1 MVRSLHELVIH
12 WSSKCMDFIAV
23 IQMNKVQLILL
34 FYQLTVIT
42 TSIKVINNGLAPPE
56 IVHSP
61 IRTKPQCIVKAEPLD
76 LVFMLDSSG
85 SLKNKF
91 QDEIDIIRR
100 IVNHVTI
107 GEPATRVMLIQFS
120 GVQHLEFNFKKF
132 KDREDILGALDV
144 LRHVSGITRMGD
156 AFEYTLSMLN
166 EENGMRPSDI
176 PKIIY
181 LLSDGRTHDYPK
193 DTEMADLLRQQID
206 NVDIY
211 AYGTGEYVAMNEL
224 LAITKDPKKIVTNQ
238 NLDDLEPMFD
248 RWRGT
253 EVCEK
258 LPVCVRGSDKP
269 LDLIL
274 IIDSSESVAHLFDE
288 QIRFAVERIVRNINV
303 HPDAVRLALITYS
316 GQAYI
321 HFKFNDPQ
329 IGNNTT
335 VIRHLN
341 GLKSIKGTTSTHIA
355 LHQAYKL
362 LTDTDNENGVREG
375 VKKMIIIF
383 TDGHSQRS
391 PQDMA
396 LRLKDKGVE
405 IFAITLTPAPYADE
419 SELLS
424 ITQNTDHIFTPDFE
438 VKFLPYIGF
447 GCIGLDLGL
456 DPEPR
461 IRGATDITCDGGS
474 LTFTVRT
481 QRPMTGL
488 MYAQQYHDDMRC
500 VTDGSSRE
508 ISITFY
514 EGTCGLIKIPAT
526 RHVGYVFNITVI
538 LQFHPVIMTRA
549 DQGLSISC
557 FHQQP
562 LPPQEIGRS
571 SIKKLSDTECT
582 YRLHRFAPDQ
592 CVSLDAKVGESLF
605 HRWQCDS
612 PSNYHYLIHDCFVKS
627 ETKNV
632 LIVDSNGCE
641 VDPHFLETPDYTKFS
656 KNWKNDAYVFKEMSV
671 FKFPGDGNVVF
682 QCQISLCDM
691 ESDDAC
697 KAMIPPR
704 CSHNSTLRLKRE
716 TQAKIKPGFAI
727 TFNVETRTLNVLE
740 NESTRPATLI
750 KYCDV
755 RMTSAGHDTE
765 QSRTIGTEDAADSKG
780 RVLPRQMIRIQRTEP
795 EENVVRTELRFV
807 IYQSRRDLEEKALFE
822 KNIINEAIQCLM
834 KKYAEMNFGQ
844 VLPPSVPKVDANK
857 FAKTLPKE
865 DPSKSLSSKYI
876 TDKEWIGEAQKRLE
890 LVAKRLQTIEKSATL
905 IAPEFA
911 AFQTQLAS
919 LLTDLEERKKAGGS
933 PDAAFYNDQVIHQKL
948 EQLQQLAA
956 TTARVSSQENF
967 SKSYWEI

>member
-23 IQMNKVQLILL
+23 IQMNKAQLILL
-34 FYQLTVIT
+34 FYQLTVTT

-61 IRTKPQCIVKAEPLD
+61 IRTKPRCIVKAEPLD

-193 DTEMADLLRQQID
+193 DTEMADLLRRQID

-329 IGNNTT
+329 IGNNTS

-424 ITQNTDHIFTPDFE
+424 ITQNTDHIFTPINLKDFE
-438 VKFLPYIGF
+438 IKFLPYIGF

-461 IRGATDITCDGGS
+461 IRGATDISCDGGS

-500 VTDGSSRE
+500 ITDGSSRE

-514 EGTCGLIKIPAT
+514 EGTCGLIKTPAT

-557 FHQQP
+557 LHQQP
-562 LPPQEIGRS
+562 LPPQEVGRS

-592 CVSLDAKVGESLF
+592 CVSLDAKVGESLY
-605 HRWQCDS
+605 HRWECDS

-716 TQAKIKPGFAI
+716 MEAKIKPGFAI

-740 NESTRPATLI
+740 NESTRPATPI
-750 KYCDV
+750 KTC
-755 RMTSAGHDTE
+755 AGHDAE
-765 QSRTIGTEDAADSKG
+765 QSRTIGTEDATDSKG

-822 KNIINEAIQCLM
+822 ENIINEAIQCLM

-844 VLPPSVPKVDANK
+844 VLPPSIPKVDANT
-857 FAKTLPKE
+857 FAKTLSKE
-865 DPSKSLSSKYI
+865 DVSKSFSSKYI

-890 LVAKRLQTIEKSATL
+890 LVAKRVQTIEKSATS

-911 AFQTQLAS
+911 AFQTQLAT
-919 LLTDLEERKKAGGS
+919 LLTDLEERKRAGGS
-933 PDAAFYNDQVIHQKL
+933 PDAAFYNDQVIRQKL
-948 EQLQQLAA
+948 EQLQQFAA
-956 TTARVSSQENF
+956 TTAHEYMNYDVQQNGLQAD
-967 SKSYWEI
+967 